1 MTTPVLELRGIAKRF
16 GSVRALHG
24 ADFRLAPGEV
34 HALLGENGAGKTTL
48 MQVAFGLVR
57 PDRGEVR
64 VNGVPRVVDSPRTAR
79 TLGIGM
85 VHQHFT
91 SVPALTVAENVAL
104 GAGHGI
110 GRGLSAP
117 ATGTVLARLWT
128 GLDPAA
134 KVETLPVGLRQR
146 LEIVKALAADARI
159 LLLDEPT
166 AVLTPPEV
174 DDLLDT
180 IRRFA
185 ADGGSVVLISHKLD
199 EVFRVADRVTVLRHG
214 RVTLTAPLPEVTS
227 DQVAEAMLGRVPE
240 AAASDQMAEAMPDRA
255 PEATFAD
262 RLPGARPSPP
272 SGEVVRVEA
281 GGLHVAGLQGRGTGL
296 EGADLLVHA
305 GEILGLAAVEG
316 NGHRELLHAVAGLA
330 RPLSGTLRVDGPV
343 ALVPEDRTTEGL
355 IPELS
360 LAENVTL
367 GLGAE
372 APWVRR
378 GWIDWPAARV
388 RTRQLLIEFDVR
400 APGPTAQALVLS
412 GGNQQRLVMARALEG
427 RPKVLVAEGPTR
439 GLDIAA
445 TAAVHGHIR
454 RAARDGVAVLLY
466 SADLDEVL
474 ALAHRVVVV
483 ARGRLVP
490 VAPGMSREAIGRL
503 MLGPGGPGSG

>member
-1 MTTPVLELRGIAKRF
+1 VTTPVLELRGIAKRF

-24 ADFRLAPGEV
+24 ADFLLATGQV

-57 PDRGEVR
+57 PDSGELR
-64 VNGVPRVVDSPRTAR
+64 VDGVPWVVDSPRTAR

-110 GRGLSAP
+110 GRGLLAP

-180 IRRFA
+180 VRRFA
-185 ADGGSVVLISHKLD
+185 ADGGSVVLITHKLD

-214 RVTLTAPLPEVTS
+214 RVTLTAPVPEVTP
-227 DQVAEAMLGRVPE
+227 DQVAEAMLGRAPE
-240 AAASDQMAEAMPDRA
+240 TTAAEA
-255 PEATFAD
+255 
-262 RLPGARPSPP
+262 LPRPRPSSP
-272 SGEVVRVEA
+272 GRVVRVDA
-281 GGLHVAGLQGRGTGL
+281 RGLQLTGLDGRGIGL

-305 GEILGLAAVEG
+305 GEIVGIAAVEG

-378 GWIDWPAARV
+378 GWIDWPVAHV

-400 APGPTAQALVLS
+400 APGPSAKALVLS
-412 GGNQQRLVMARALEG
+412 GGNQQKLVMARALEG

-445 TAAVHGHIR
+445 TVAVHGHLR
-454 RAARDGVAVLLY
+454 RAARDGVAVLFY

-483 ARGRLVP
+483 ARGRLFP
-490 VAPGMSREAIGRL
+490 VEPGMSRALIGRL

>member
-24 ADFRLAPGEV
+24 ADFLLAPGEV

-48 MQVAFGLVR
+48 MQVALGLLR
-57 PDRGEVR
+57 PEEGELR
-64 VNGVPRVVDSPRTAR
+64 VDGILQVVDSPRTAR

-91 SVPALTVAENVAL
+91 SVPALTVAENLAL

-117 ATGTVLARLWT
+117 AAGTVLAGLWS

-134 KVETLPVGLRQR
+134 RVETLPVGLRQR

-185 ADGGSVVLISHKLD
+185 VDGGSVVLISHKLD

-214 RVTLTAPLPEVTS
+214 RVTLTAPVPEVTPE
-227 DQVAEAMLGRVPE
+227 QVAEAMLGRAPE
-240 AAASDQMAEAMPDRA
+240 AAASDKMAEARLDRA
-255 PEATFAD
+255 PETTFAD
-262 RLPGARPSPP
+262 RFPRARPSPQ

-281 GGLHVAGLQGRGTGL
+281 RGLRLAGLDGRGIGL
-296 EGADLLVHA
+296 EGADLKVHA
-305 GEILGLAAVEG
+305 GEIVGVAAVEG

-330 RPLSGTLRVDGPV
+330 CRLSGTLRVDGPV

-367 GLGAE
+367 GLGTE

-378 GWIDWPAARV
+378 GWIDWPAARA
-388 RTRQLLIEFDVR
+388 RTRELLTEFDVR
-400 APGPTAQALVLS
+400 APGPSAKAVVLS
-412 GGNQQRLVMARALEG
+412 GGNQQKLVLARALEG
-427 RPKVLVAEGPTR
+427 RPRVLVAEGPTR

-445 TAAVHGHIR
+445 TVAVHSHLR
-454 RAARDGVAVLLY
+454 RAARNGVAVLLY

-474 ALAHRVVVV
+474 ALADRVVVV
-483 ARGRLVP
+483 ARGRLFP
-490 VAPGMSREAIGRL
+490 VEPGMSRELIGRL
-503 MLGPGGPGSG
+503 MLGPGDPGSG

>member
-1 MTTPVLELRGIAKRF
+1 MLELRGIAKRF

-48 MQVAFGLVR
+48 MLAAFGLVR
-57 PDRGEVR
+57 PDRGELR
-64 VNGVPRVVDSPRTAR
+64 VDGVPRVVDSPRTAR
-79 TLGIGM
+79 SLGIGM

-110 GRGLSAP
+110 GRDLSVP
-117 ATGTVLARLWT
+117 AAGTVLARLWR

-146 LEIVKALAADARI
+146 LEIVKALAADARV

-214 RVTLTAPLPEVTS
+214 RVALTAPVPEVTS
-227 DQVAEAMLGRVPE
+227 DQVAEAMLGR
-240 AAASDQMAEAMPDRA
+240 A
-255 PEATFAD
+255 PEATAVEAFP
-262 RLPGARPSPP
+262 RARPSPTP
-272 SGEVVRVEA
+272 GGEVRVDA
-281 GGLHVAGLQGRGTGL
+281 RGLQLAGLDGRGIGL

-305 GEILGLAAVEG
+305 GEIVGIAAVEG
-316 NGHRELLHAVAGLA
+316 NGHRELLHAVAGLTS
-330 RPLSGTLRVDGPV
+330 PLSGTLRVDGPV

-378 GWIDWPAARV
+378 GWVNWPAARA
-388 RTRQLLIEFDVR
+388 RTRRLLIEFDVR
-400 APGPTAQALVLS
+400 APGPSAKALVLS

-445 TAAVHGHIR
+445 TAAVHGHLR
-454 RAARDGVAVLLY
+454 RAAREGVAVLLY

-483 ARGRLVP
+483 ARGRLFP
-490 VAPGMSREAIGRL
+490 VEPGMSRALIGRL

>member
-1 MTTPVLELRGIAKRF
+1 L
-16 GSVRALHG
+16 
-24 ADFRLAPGEV
+24 
-34 HALLGENGAGKTTL
+34 
-48 MQVAFGLVR
+48 
-57 PDRGEVR
+57 
-64 VNGVPRVVDSPRTAR
+64 
-79 TLGIGM
+79 
-85 VHQHFT
+85 
-91 SVPALTVAENVAL
+91 
-104 GAGHGI
+104 
-110 GRGLSAP
+110 AP

-180 IRRFA
+180 VRRFA
-185 ADGGSVVLISHKLD
+185 AAGGSVVLITHKLD

-227 DQVAEAMLGRVPE
+227 DQVAEAMLGRPPD
-240 AAASDQMAEAMPDRA
+240 AAASDQMAEVMPGRA
-255 PEATFAD
+255 PEVTFAD
-262 RLPGARPSPP
+262 TFPRARPSTP

-281 GGLHVAGLQGRGTGL
+281 RGLHVAGLQGRGTGL

-305 GEILGLAAVEG
+305 GEILGIAAVEG

-330 RPLSGTLRVDGPV
+330 SPLSGTLRVDGPV

-360 LAENVTL
+360 LTENVTL

-378 GWIDWPAARV
+378 GWIDWPAARA
-388 RTRQLLIEFDVR
+388 RTRQLLTEFDVR

-445 TAAVHGHIR
+445 TAAVHDHLR

-503 MLGPGGPGSG
+503 MLGLGGTGSA

>member
-1 MTTPVLELRGIAKRF
+1 MLELRGIAKRF

-24 ADFRLAPGEV
+24 ADFRLAPGDV

-48 MQVAFGLVR
+48 MQVAFGLAR
-57 PDRGEVR
+57 PDSGELR
-64 VNGVPRVVDSPRTAR
+64 VDGVPWLVDSPRTAR

-110 GRGLSAP
+110 GRGLLAP

-180 IRRFA
+180 VRRFA
-185 ADGGSVVLISHKLD
+185 AEGGSVVLITHKLD

-214 RVTLTAPLPEVTS
+214 RVTLTAPVPEVTP
-227 DQVAEAMLGRVPE
+227 DQVAEAMLGR
-240 AAASDQMAEAMPDRA
+240 A
-255 PEATFAD
+255 PEATAAEAC
-262 RLPGARPSPP
+262 PSARPSLPGG
-272 SGEVVRVEA
+272 GEVRVEA
-281 GGLHVAGLQGRGTGL
+281 RGLRLAGLDGRGIGL

-305 GEILGLAAVEG
+305 GEIVGVAAVEG

-378 GWIDWPAARV
+378 GWIDWPAARA

-400 APGPTAQALVLS
+400 APGPSAKALVLS
-412 GGNQQRLVMARALEG
+412 GGNQQRLVMAWALEG

-445 TAAVHGHIR
+445 TAAVHGHMR

-503 MLGPGGPGSG
+503 MLGLGGTGSA

>member
-24 ADFRLAPGEV
+24 ADFLLAPGEV

-48 MQVAFGLVR
+48 MLVALGLLR
-57 PDRGEVR
+57 PEEGELR
-64 VNGVPRVVDSPRTAR
+64 VDGILQVVDSPRTAR

-117 ATGTVLARLWT
+117 AAGTVQARLWT

-134 KVETLPVGLRQR
+134 KVETIPVGLRQR

-180 IRRFA
+180 VRRFA
-185 ADGGSVVLISHKLD
+185 ADGGSVVLITHKLD
-199 EVFRVADRVTVLRHG
+199 EVFRVADRVTVLRDG
-214 RVTLTAPLPEVTS
+214 RVTLTAPLPEVTP
-227 DQVAEAMLGRVPE
+227 DQVAEAMLGRV
-240 AAASDQMAEAMPDRA
+240 AEATAAGA
-255 PEATFAD
+255 PPRT
-262 RLPGARPSPP
+262 RPSPTP
-272 SGEVVRVEA
+272 GGELRVDA
-281 GGLHVAGLQGRGTGL
+281 RGLRLAGLDGRGIGL
-296 EGADLLVHA
+296 EGADLMVHA
-305 GEILGLAAVEG
+305 GEIVGLAAVEG

-330 RPLSGTLRVDGPV
+330 SPLAGLLRVDGPV

-378 GWIDWPAARV
+378 GWIDWPAARA

-400 APGPTAQALVLS
+400 APGPSAKALALS
-412 GGNQQRLVMARALEG
+412 GGNQQKLVMARALEG

-445 TAAVHGHIR
+445 TAAVHGHLR
-454 RAARDGVAVLLY
+454 RAAREGVAVLLY

-474 ALAHRVVVV
+474 SLAHRVVVV
-483 ARGRLVP
+483 ARGRLFP
-490 VAPGMSREAIGRL
+490 VEPAMSRGLIGRL
-503 MLGPGGPGSG
+503 MLGPGGPESG